1 MVYVLCVCQS
11 VFFVRVHVC
20 VYMCVGGWVC
30 LIAVKADRVRFWH
43 IKKK

>member
-20 VYMCVGGWVC
+20 VYVCGWVG
-30 LIAVKADRVRFWH
+30 VFDSS
-43 IKKK
+43 